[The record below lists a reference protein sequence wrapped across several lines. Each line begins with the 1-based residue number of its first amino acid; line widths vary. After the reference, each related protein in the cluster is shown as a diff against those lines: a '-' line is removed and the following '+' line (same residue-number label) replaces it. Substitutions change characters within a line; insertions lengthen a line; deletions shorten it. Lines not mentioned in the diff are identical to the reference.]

1 MWQEKLYPELKLLDP
16 EARARVM
23 TQANRRVLRGW
34 RLWLVALA
42 ALTGFLAVPTVM
54 QLTNDWVPLVRSI
67 ARWTY
72 PIAALL
78 VFFFGVYF
86 LWHTSFRDHIR
97 SAIIAR
103 GIPIC
108 RRCGY
113 DLTGLTEPRCP
124 ECGTPFE
131 PRDDAR

>member
-1 MWQEKLYPELKLLDP
+1 MWQERLYPELKLLEP
-16 EARARVM
+16 EARERVM
-23 TQANRRVLRGW
+23 AQANRRVLRGW

-42 ALTGFLAVPTVM
+42 ILAAFLALPQM
-54 QLTNDWVPLVRSI
+54 FRLTNDLAPFVRSI
-67 ARWTY
+67 ARWTF

-86 LWHTSFRDHIR
+86 LWHASFRDHIR

-113 DLTGLTEPRCP
+113 NLTGLNEPRCP